1 MVGVTDILDRF
12 RTAKAARAPMDAVFE
27 DIAAVQRP
35 SRTGFTTDVPE
46 GVTRTDHIFDST
58 PQQAG
63 NALASHIDGL
73 MKPRDEKWFFVEPED
88 PDLEDQDDIVAWTQA
103 VEARMMTAIY
113 RPQARFLQQSGQV
126 DRDLVFFN
134 TGVLFIGAHMGQGR
148 LQFQAQ
154 GLKRTWL
161 LEGADGA
168 IDTVFR
174 ILPFTARQAVQVF
187 GMDAVGAEV
196 RKALGRGADQDRP
209 RSYLHAVLPRAD
221 FNPHRRD
228 GLQMPFAS
236 VYIDLE
242 GEHLIS
248 EGGFRMFPFAVPRWE
263 TESGETYGRGPGL
276 LAQPDAC
283 TLQQMGKTLLEAGHL
298 AVDPPILAPHQGFMS
313 APRTFPGGISY
324 YDPSVVTEIGA
335 NAIRPLE
342 TGKNLPLGY
351 EAQRQQREMVWAAYF
366 RSILNL
372 PTGGPRMTATEIIER
387 REEMVR
393 VMGPVFSRLETDYTA
408 HIVERVFDIL
418 LTHGAFPSPPAALQ
432 GSSIKFRYRSP
443 LKRIHELIDNA
454 ALRAYVDEI
463 APLARADA
471 SVLDHL
477 DLDEIARG
485 LFRRRGLPTKWLR
498 SRDDVAAMR
507 ADRNRRQALDEAGAL
522 VERSVDIAKTLS
534 EIEEA

>member
-1 MVGVTDILDRF
+1 MVAVADILDRF
-12 RTAKAARAPMDAVFE
+12 HSAKAARAPMDTVFE
-27 DIAAVQRP
+27 DIAAIQRP
-35 SRTGFTTDVPE
+35 SRSGFSVERLEGTPDTD
-46 GVTRTDHIFDST
+46 RIFDST

-63 NALASHIDGL
+63 NALAAHIDGM

-88 PDLEDQDDIVAWTQA
+88 PALEDHDDILAWTQE

-134 TGVLFIGAHMGQGR
+134 TGVLFIGAHLGEGR
-148 LQFQAQ
+148 LQFQAHA
-154 GLKRTWL
+154 LKQTYL
-161 LEGADGA
+161 LEGADSA

-187 GMDAVGAEV
+187 GADAVGRQTRE
-196 RKALGRGADQDRP
+196 ALGRGAEQDR
-209 RSYLHAVLPRAD
+209 RRAYLHAVLPRAD
-221 FNPHRRD
+221 FDPRRRD
-228 GLQMPFAS
+228 ALQMPYAS
-236 VYIDLE
+236 IYIDLE
-242 GEHLIS
+242 SEHLIS

-263 TESGETYGRGPGL
+263 TESGEIYGQGPGH

-335 NAIRPLE
+335 GAIRPFE

-366 RSILNL
+366 RSVLNL

-393 VMGPVFSRLETDYTA
+393 VMGPIFARLETDYTA
-408 HIVERVFDIL
+408 HIVQRVFDIL
-418 LTHGAFPSPPAALQ
+418 LTNGAFPPPPPVLRGQ
-432 GSSIKFRYRSP
+432 SVKFRYRSP

-471 SVLDHL
+471 SILDHL

-485 LFRRRGLPTKWLR
+485 LFRRRGLPAKWLR
-498 SRDDVAAMR
+498 AREDVAALR
-507 ADRNRRQALDEAGAL
+507 AERQQRQALEEAGDL
-522 VERSVDIAKTLS
+522 VERTVDIAKTLS
-534 EIEEA
+534 EIEEG